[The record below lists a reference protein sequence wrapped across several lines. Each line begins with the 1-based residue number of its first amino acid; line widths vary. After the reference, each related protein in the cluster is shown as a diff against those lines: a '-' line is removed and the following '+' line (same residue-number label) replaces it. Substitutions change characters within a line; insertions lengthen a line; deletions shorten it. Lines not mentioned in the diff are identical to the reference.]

1 MYSDETPE
9 QQPEILEVIPEPV
22 SSISH
27 VGVATGRAS
36 VVPALSGGV
45 TAANYKRA

>member
-1 MYSDETPE
+1 MYSDETPD

-27 VGVATGRAS
+27 VGIATGRAA
-36 VVPALSGGV
+36 VVPTLSGG
-45 TAANYKRA
+45 AAAAHYKRA